1 MADILCEVQSCH
13 YWAQGDKCAAHE
25 IFVVN
30 NGRASPSMEIGT
42 IGGPH
47 HAQSSEET
55 SCKTFK
61 PRS

>member
-1 MADILCEVQSCH
+1 MADILCEVASCH
-13 YWAQGDKCAAHE
+13 YWTQGDKCSANK

-30 NGRASPSMEIGT
+30 NSRVSPSMEIGN
-42 IGGPH
+42 IGGQS